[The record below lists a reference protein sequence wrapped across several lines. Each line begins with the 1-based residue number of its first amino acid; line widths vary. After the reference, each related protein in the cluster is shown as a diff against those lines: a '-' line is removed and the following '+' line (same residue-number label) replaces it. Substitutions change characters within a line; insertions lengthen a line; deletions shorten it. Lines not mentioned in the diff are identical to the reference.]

1 MQGALAHRNGVLY
14 VGRHAKTAW
23 VRAFDLG
30 GRPLETSFSLRDEV
44 VGRSSVEALAIDED
58 HRLWL
63 ADGAAGKLRAFT
75 LFGREVACVEDE
87 PLTDGEREDSRG
99 RIGTPSGLAVDGSDD
114 ELVVAVAS
122 RGRRRHALQLLH
134 PDSGRTRSVRPRGN
148 PRGEFHGLRGVALAG
163 DWLYACETGTGR
175 VHVFRDGEHHFEFAC
190 EAADGRESVP
200 VAVDV
205 LPDRRAVVAMA
216 GDASALL
223 LVDPAGRVMRVLARE
238 PLGPGDLEEGSIEQ
252 PGDVVVAPGADD
264 GETRVAAIDRDG
276 ERVQVFSLEGRCYG
290 AFLGLDPTSED
301 PAPRDSRGSEPGA

>member
-23 VRAFDLG
+23 VRAFDLD

-114 ELVVAVAS
+114 ELVVAD
-122 RGRRRHALQLLH
+122 LDMDLIQE
-134 PDSGRTRSVRPRGN
+134 VRDTWQFYR
-148 PRGEFHGLRGVALAG
+148 
-163 DWLYACETGTGR
+163 
-175 VHVFRDGEHHFEFAC
+175 
-190 EAADGRESVP
+190 
-200 VAVDV
+200 
-205 LPDRRAVVAMA
+205 DRR
-216 GDASALL
+216 
-223 LVDPAGRVMRVLARE
+223 PE
-238 PLGPGDLEEGSIEQ
+238 TYGDL
-252 PGDVVVAPGADD
+252 
-264 GETRVAAIDRDG
+264 TR
-276 ERVQVFSLEGRCYG
+276 L
-290 AFLGLDPTSED
+290 LP
-301 PAPRDSRGSEPGA
+301 